1 MAKPQIGDKKGWNE
15 RTQTGFIYE
24 EYNGKL
30 MWVPYRN
37 GIPQGG
43 HGGYDLTGNIKG
55 AANRLF
61 NLTPLGT
68 ALKLSENLKIN
79 TKKNKDEK
87 PLPHFFPFT
96 TDTIDRN
103 EFSTSQEFLKN
114 QLKVDTNESK
124 INVTLTPNRNN
135 TTYTNKSNKSNKWKG
150 SNINPPKEHWDEVK
164 NPWFTGRGK
173 EAEET
178 WNEALEVLKTNHEAW
193 LRKNRRI
200 K

>member
-24 EYNGKL
+24 EYNGRL

-43 HGGYDLTGNIKG
+43 HGGYDLVGNFKG
-55 AANRLF
+55 AANKLF

-79 TKKNKDEK
+79 TQNNKTK
-87 PLPHFFPFT
+87 PNLPHFFPFT
-96 TDTIDRN
+96 TDKIDKN

-114 QLKVDTNESK
+114 QLKLDTNESK
-124 INVTLTPNRNN
+124 INTNLTVNKNN
-135 TTYTNKSNKSNKWKG
+135 TTYTNKSNKWKG
-150 SNINPPKEHWDEVK
+150 SNINPPKEHWDKVK
-164 NPWFTGRGK
+164 NPWFIGPDADK
-173 EAEET
+173 N
-178 WNEALEVLKTNHEAW
+178 WNEAKEILKINHQEW
-193 LRKNRRI
+193 LRNRGRI